1 MTTETLILS
10 ELTAQS
16 ALDTIEA
23 QAKTIAERDA
33 EIARLREALAEAFEE
48 AASIAANFGPSRPIV
63 TKNPTE
69 RIYGR
74 WEGEQAASASINDLI
89 RARARA
95 AIAAYERAMWRPI
108 DEAPRN
114 KMVLLAWRNWRT
126 TEWENE
132 VNHASTGKR
141 HESGYSSISWHGE
154 ATHFRPLPAPPED
167 AA

>member
-1 MTTETLILS
+1 MTDEIR
-10 ELTAQS
+10 EKA
-16 ALDTIEA
+16 IEA
-23 QAKTIAERDA
+23 ACVEFTRGDMPSWRRWEEDERN
-33 EIARLREALAEAFEE
+33 ETREAM
-48 AASIAANFGPSRPIV
+48 
-63 TKNPTE
+63 
-69 RIYGR
+69 
-74 WEGEQAASASINDLI
+74 
-89 RARARA
+89 AR